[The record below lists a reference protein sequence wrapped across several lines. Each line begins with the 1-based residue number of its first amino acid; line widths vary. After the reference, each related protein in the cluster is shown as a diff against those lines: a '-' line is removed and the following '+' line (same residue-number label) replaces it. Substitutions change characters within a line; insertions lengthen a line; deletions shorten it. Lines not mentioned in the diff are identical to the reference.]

1 MPEKKTKTKTAK
13 KKDELQSFL
22 ESKNNEAK
30 ALKKILDF
38 IENSSNTNKST

>member
-1 MPEKKTKTKTAK
+1 MPAK
-13 KKDELQSFL
+13 NSKSKSAKKDELQSL
-22 ESKNNEAK
+22 IENKKNEAK

>member
-1 MPEKKTKTKTAK
+1 MPAKKPKTKTV
-13 KKDELQSFL
+13 KKDELQSL
-22 ESKNNEAK
+22 IENKNNEAK